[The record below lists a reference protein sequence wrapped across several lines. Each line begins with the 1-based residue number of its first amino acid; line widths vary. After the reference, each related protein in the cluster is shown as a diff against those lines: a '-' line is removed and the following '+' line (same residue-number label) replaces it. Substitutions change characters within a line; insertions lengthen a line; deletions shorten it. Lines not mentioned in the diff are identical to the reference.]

1 VIFSV
6 SNGKKSST
14 KVGVNLQV
22 QEICS
27 GGMFRQYVQA
37 VCSEGMFRRHVQV
50 ICSGDMFR

>member
-1 VIFSV
+1 MIFSV

-27 GGMFRQYVQA
+27 GDMFRRYVQEVCSGSMFRQYVQK
-37 VCSEGMFRRHVQV
+37 VCSGGMFR
-50 ICSGDMFR
+50 